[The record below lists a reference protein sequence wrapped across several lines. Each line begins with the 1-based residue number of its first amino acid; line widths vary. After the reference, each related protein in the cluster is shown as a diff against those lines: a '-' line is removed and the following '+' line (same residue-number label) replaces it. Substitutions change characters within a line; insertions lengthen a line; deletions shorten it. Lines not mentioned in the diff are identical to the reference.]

1 MKIRSMEFLGEN
13 VMRGESLAGHWRRR
27 SFYEWIKHSIEVGV
41 IILTSPITLALIILL
56 GIFVVL
62 ESRGGAFYCQT
73 RVGLNG
79 KPFTIYKLRSM
90 RADAEKN
97 GACWAEQQDY
107 RVTRVGKFIRKTR
120 IDELPQLLNVLK
132 GDMSII
138 GPRPERPEFCFT
150 FERDIPQFTDRLT
163 VKPGLTGWAQING
176 GYDLSPKEKLEFDLY
191 YIRHRGPWLDL
202 RILALTVMIVLTGNG
217 AR

>member
-1 MKIRSMEFLGEN
+1 
-13 VMRGESLAGHWRRR
+13 MRGESLAGHWRRR